1 MTQPCLETKNLWYS
15 YPDSPAALCGLSLTI
30 AAGDFVALVG
40 QNGSGKT
47 TLAKHFN
54 GLLRPT
60 QGGVFLDGKDISG
73 TPVSHLARSVGYV
86 FQNPDHQIFNATT
99 RQELAAG
106 PGHLGLSKA
115 EIDRRVDEALDL
127 FRLAAYADRQP
138 ALLSFGL
145 RRKISIAAVYT
156 MQTPI
161 LILDEP
167 TAGLDHKSIT
177 ELMQLL
183 LHLHRQGRT
192 IILITHDMR
201 VVAEYA
207 PRCLVLQQGQ
217 CLAFD
222 ETRAVFRQVD
232 LLRQT
237 HLDTPQITQLSWR
250 LAAHGLPDPLLT
262 VKEFCHEYNRLLGN
276 R

>member
-1 MTQPCLETKNLWYS
+1 MTTPCLETKNIWYR
-15 YPDSPAALCGLSLTI
+15 YPDGPAALRGLSLTI
-30 AAGDFVALVG
+30 AAGEFVALVG

-60 QGGVFLDGKDISG
+60 EGQVFLNGADIGGK
-73 TPVSHLARSVGYV
+73 PVSQLARSVGYV
-86 FQNPDHQIFNATT
+86 FQNPDHQIFNAST

-106 PGHLGLSKA
+106 PGHLGLSKP
-115 EIDRRVDEALDL
+115 EIDRRVDEVLDL
-127 FRLAAYADRQP
+127 FRLSAYADRQP

-156 MQTPI
+156 LQTPV

-167 TAGLDHKSIT
+167 TSGLDHKSIT

-183 LHLHRQGRT
+183 LQLHRQGRT

-201 VVAEYA
+201 VVAEVA
-207 PRCLVLQQGQ
+207 PRCLVLHEGR

-222 ETRAVFRQVD
+222 DTRTVFSQVD

-237 HLDTPQITQLSWR
+237 HLEVPQITQLSR
-250 LAAHGLPDPLLT
+250 RMAPHGLPDTLLT
-262 VKEFCHEYNRLLGN
+262 VNEFCQEYNRLN
-276 R
+276 P